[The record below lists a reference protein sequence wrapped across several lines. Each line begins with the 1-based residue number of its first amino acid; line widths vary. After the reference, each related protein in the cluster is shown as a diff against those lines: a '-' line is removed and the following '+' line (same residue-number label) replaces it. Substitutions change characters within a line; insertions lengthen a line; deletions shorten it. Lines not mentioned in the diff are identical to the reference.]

1 MEEIIMAKVKDVQK
15 KKQIVKVTL
24 DDGKVRVIHFDLN
37 AFAELET
44 RFGSIQEAMKALSS
58 GMMKNIKVILWAGL
72 IHEEVSEFDEDG
84 EPMGYNITPYT
95 VGKLVTPDKMEEV
108 SKKVMEAMGFAMPDP
123 ENLPQ
128 EVKNQMKEM
137 GIELP
142 GGHKLATVAPTEE
155 EIKAEEDAKAK
166 N

>member
-1 MEEIIMAKVKDVQK
+1 MAKVKNVQK

-24 DDGKVRVIHFDLN
+24 ADGKERVLHFDLN

-44 RFGSIQEAMKALSS
+44 RFGSIQAAMKALTS

-72 IHEEVSEFDEDG
+72 IHEEVSEYDEDG
-84 EPMGYNITPYT
+84 EPMGYNITAYQ
-95 VGKLVTPDKMEEV
+95 VGKMVTPDLMEVV
-108 SKKVMEAMGFAMPDP
+108 SQKVMEAMGFAMPDP
-123 ENLPQ
+123 DKLPQ
-128 EVKNQMKEM
+128 EIKDQMKEM

-155 EIKAEEDAKAK
+155 EKKAEEEAKVK